1 MIDADGLNAMVGH
14 DAALRDRSAPT
25 VLTPHEGELA
35 RLLETGGAA
44 IAASRLDSAR
54 TVAARSG
61 AIVVLK
67 GDDTLVAA
75 PDGRVAVSPGGAP
88 ALATAGTGDV
98 LSGVVGAYL
107 GKGMEPFTA
116 ACAAV
121 EAHRRA
127 GVIAGGAVGV
137 EGVVAG
143 DVAALLPQVFSME
156 VL

>member
-1 MIDADGLNAMVGH
+1 M
-14 DAALRDRSAPT
+14 
-25 VLTPHEGELA
+25 
-35 RLLETGGAA
+35 
-44 IAASRLDSAR
+44 
-54 TVAARSG
+54 
-61 AIVVLK
+61 
-67 GDDTLVAA
+67 
-75 PDGRVAVSPGGAP
+75 
-88 ALATAGTGDV
+88 